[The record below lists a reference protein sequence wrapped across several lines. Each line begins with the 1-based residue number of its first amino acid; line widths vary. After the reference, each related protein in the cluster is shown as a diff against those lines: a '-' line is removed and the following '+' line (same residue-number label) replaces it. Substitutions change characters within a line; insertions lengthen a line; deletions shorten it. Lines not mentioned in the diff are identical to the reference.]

1 MLAKL
6 DIGHIYVKPRLK
18 ECSMR
23 RLIFLAAV
31 ASSPPQAVAAA
42 GRVLGVPTPE
52 GLLLTQPNHKE
63 TS

>member
-1 MLAKL
+1 
-6 DIGHIYVKPRLK
+6 
-18 ECSMR
+18 MR